1 MSGYSDLGDLPG
13 LSNFSGE
20 PGAGAVSYS
29 LSRGEDD
36 HMRRKLQEYQE
47 NQQKQSQLVTKLQAK
62 VFSFSFLSDSDRF
75 LSYILLITG

>member
-13 LSNFSGE
+13 LSSFSGE
-20 PGAGAVSYS
+20 PGAGASVSYS
-29 LSRGEDD
+29 VTRGEDD

-62 VFSFSFLSDSDRF
+62 VF
-75 LSYILLITG
+75 

>member
-13 LSNFSGE
+13 LSSFSGE
-20 PGAGAVSYS
+20 PGAGAGASVSYS

-62 VFSFSFLSDSDRF
+62 VF
-75 LSYILLITG
+75 

>member
-13 LSNFSGE
+13 LASFSGE
-20 PGAGAVSYS
+20 PGAGAATVSYS

-36 HMRRKLQEYQE
+36 HLRRKLQEYQE

-62 VFSFSFLSDSDRF
+62 VCTQLPSSPASSLMKVV
-75 LSYILLITG
+75 